1 MGSGGCVGSVRYW
14 AARDETTGGAAIEVG
29 GEPRLNPECVARSIG
44 TEEGIVQNR
53 LGGALERWR
62 LLVVVLA
69 GALPVAVAAQ
79 DGATPTAPA
88 PMAPSAGGITLV
100 ASGLANPRGFVWDA
114 DGTLYVALAGTGE
127 TATSVGAAASV
138 VKIVDGCP
146 VAVAEGLPSSSDPYK
161 DVLGPEAVALLDG
174 QLYVLQGATGPL
186 AAMDPNRP
194 NGVYAVEGGGGLR
207 VVADLTAWINA
218 NPVANVPGDKNPLG
232 EPFRM
237 LAGTGGLWILESNSG
252 EVLWVTPDGAVRR
265 VADLSAEHP
274 VLTGFALAPDGGVY
288 VGDLTPAPHE
298 DGTAKIWKVTA
309 DGAVSDVWTGLTTV
323 TGIAVAPDGTL
334 YALEMATNNSF
345 TTGMEPGT
353 GKLVRQTGPATAE
366 EVVTGLDYPIALD
379 WGPDGALYVA
389 FPAYGAG
396 NLSGAIVRVDLA
408 QSQPMAMDA
417 AMLAGGRCAAATPA
431 AASPVASPAA
441 TVG

>member
-1 MGSGGCVGSVRYW
+1 M
-14 AARDETTGGAAIEVG
+14 RDRTGG
-29 GEPRLNPECVARSIG
+29 L
-44 TEEGIVQNR
+44 
-53 LGGALERWR
+53 LGRWR
-62 LLVVVLA
+62 LLVVMLA
-69 GALPVAVAAQ
+69 VSLPVAVAAQ

-88 PMAPSAGGITLV
+88 PGAQSTDGITLV
-100 ASGLANPRGFVWDA
+100 ASGLANPRGFTWDA

-146 VAVAEGLPSSSDPYK
+146 VAVAAGLPSSQDPYK

-194 NGVYAVEGGGGLR
+194 NGIYAVEAGGGLR
-207 VVADLTAWINA
+207 LVANLTAWINA

-252 EVLWVTPDGAVRR
+252 EVLWVTPDGVVRR

-298 DGTAKIWKVTA
+298 DGTALIWHVAA
-309 DGAVSDVWTGLTTV
+309 DGTVRDVWTGLTTV

-334 YALEMATNNSF
+334 YALEMATGNTF
-345 TTGMEPGT
+345 AGGMEPGT
-353 GKLVRQTGPATAE
+353 GKLVRQTGPAMAD

-389 FPAYGAG
+389 FPAYGASD
-396 NLSGAIVRVDLA
+396 LSGAIVRIDLA
-408 QSQPMAMDA
+408 HPRPIAMDA
-417 AMLAGGRCAAATPA
+417 AILAGSRCAVPSAATCQISAVPSSCGA
-431 AASPVASPAA
+431 GVRSP
-441 TVG
+441 T